1 MEIDA
6 SKKKDGD
13 DEAEALWY
21 EYLGDWSKLRRK
33 NIHAAV
39 LALAAVR
46 AKISKSTTI
55 VSDLLLHGFFMH
67 LTLIP
72 WKKESKSASI

>member
-46 AKISKSTTI
+46 AQNIKVNDNRLGSIASW
-55 VSDLLLHGFFMH
+55 FFSC
-67 LTLIP
+67 I
-72 WKKESKSASI
+72 